1 MSFGMLSFFQ
11 DIHTYTLEEAKSWYG
26 VLARLACQK
35 VVHLHSKLNSLP
47 KVGDVTRCRKLQTKT
62 LGRFIIHFRGG

>member
-47 KVGDVTRCRKLQTKT
+47 KVGDVT
-62 LGRFIIHFRGG
+62 